1 MKNDWVDFR
10 AVKASISME
19 MTLAHYGVMLHR
31 LDRCYLRGRCPLPTH
46 ASKSSR
52 QSFIVNTEKNAWAC
66 HSDSCAAAR
75 GGCVGGNVL
84 DFVAFMESCSI
95 RDAALRLQNWFGVT
109 AEAVP
114 RNTGGGTQQRAPSPS
129 SIQTEPPESLSAI
142 GAEPNPPLPFR
153 LKNVDIHHH
162 YLAGRRISPE
172 TAEHFGIG
180 FFAGQGYM
188 QGRVVIPIH
197 GEDGRLVAYA
207 GRSLGQTEPRYR
219 FPPRFRKSL
228 VLFNL
233 HRAVNHGKTVVVVEG
248 FFDCLN
254 VHQAGLR
261 CVVALMGCALSQH
274 QERLLQQHFQEV
286 ILLLDGDR
294 AGRAA
299 GIAIA
304 ARLCSRISTRLVE
317 IPSGTQPDQLG
328 ADQIRC
334 LCIPGYF

>member
-19 MTLAHYGVMLHR
+19 RILAHYGVRLHR
-31 LDRCYLRGRCPLPTH
+31 LDHCYLRGQCPLPNH

-75 GGCVGGNVL
+75 SGRVGGNTL

-95 RDAALRLQNWFGVT
+95 RDAALRLQNWFSVT
-109 AEAVP
+109 AEVVQ
-114 RNTGGGTQQRAPSPS
+114 RNTSGGAQKRAPSPS
-129 SIQTEPPESLSAI
+129 SIQTEPPESPSAI

-162 YLAGRRISPE
+162 YLAERRISPE

-207 GRSLGQTEPRYR
+207 GRSLGQTDPRYR

-233 HRAVNHGKTVVVVEG
+233 HRAVNQGKTVVVVEG

-254 VHQAGLR
+254 VHQAGLP
-261 CVVALMGCALSQH
+261 CVVALMGCSLSQH
-274 QERLLQQHFQEV
+274 QEQLLQQHFHEV
-286 ILLLDGDR
+286 ILLLDGDK
-294 AGRAA
+294 AGRTA
-299 GIAIA
+299 GTAIA
-304 ARLCSRISTRLVE
+304 ARLCSKISTRLVE
-317 IPSGTQPDQLG
+317 IPSGTQPDRLG